1 MAGWFER
8 DSERGTL
15 RLVPWSAHKAR
26 LARRSV
32 SLRDDGAVSV
42 EILSPDRS
50 AALRAA
56 PLSYAAVGATATEPP
71 TGFSF
76 FTRTRVLNHRD
87 FAGAADDLMGWRM
100 HQRAGLRVAA
110 SSSLGATDV
119 VVLISLGWRLAP
131 LRFPCRVVYVVDEPD
146 ARGFAYGTLPG
157 HPECGEERFVVNR
170 HADGRLE
177 FTVSAFSRPATRLA
191 KLGGPLNPVVQSI
204 FTNRY
209 LAALD
214 Q

>member
-1 MAGWFER
+1 MYGPHPGIGR
-8 DSERGTL
+8 PRRLSDDSG
-15 RLVPWSAHKAR
+15 
-26 LARRSV
+26 
-32 SLRDDGAVSV
+32 VSV
-42 EILSPDRS
+42 EILPSTRS

-56 PLSYAAVGATATEPP
+56 PFSYAAVGATAAEPP
-71 TGFSF
+71 AGFSF
-76 FTRTRVLNHRD
+76 FTRTRLLRHRD
-87 FAGAADDLMGWRM
+87 FGRAADDLMTWRM

-110 SSSLGATDV
+110 SSPLVAADV
-119 VVLISLGWRLAP
+119 VVLLSLGWWRAVA
-131 LRFPCRVVYVVDEPD
+131 RFPCRVVYVVDEPD

-170 HADGRLE
+170 HTDGRLE
-177 FTVSAFSRPATRLA
+177 FTISAFSRPATRLA
-191 KLGGPLNPVVQSI
+191 KLAGPLNPVVQSI